1 METVTFLGTGLLG
14 AGFVEGML
22 ARGTHTVRVWNRTR
36 AKAEPL
42 AALGAT
48 ILDTPAEAVRGA
60 SRVHLILLDD
70 ATVDAT
76 IEALRP
82 GLGEGAVLVDHT
94 TNLPALV
101 AARAARLEAEG
112 IAYLSA
118 PVFMNPDA
126 ARGAT
131 GLMMVAGPE
140 ARFAALQPALRAM
153 TGDLWYVGERTD
165 LAASYKLFGNALLL
179 AMAGALADVFHL
191 ADSLHVERENAWL
204 LFSRFK
210 AENILPVRARKILNE
225 DYTATFE
232 LQVARKDARLM
243 LESAGDEPVP
253 VLAAVAARMDA
264 LIAKGFGADDLAALA
279 RRGV

>member
-22 ARGTHTVRVWNRTR
+22 ARGTHAVRVWNRTR

-48 ILDTPAEAVRGA
+48 VCDTPAEAVRGA
-60 SRVHLILLDD
+60 ARVHLVLLDD

-76 IEALRP
+76 IEAFKPELQA
-82 GLGEGAVLVDHT
+82 GTILIDHT

-112 IAYLSA
+112 FAYLSA

-131 GLMMVAGPE
+131 GLMMVAGSE
-140 ARFAALQPALRAM
+140 ERFTRLQPLLASM

-179 AMAGALADVFHL
+179 SMAGALADVFHL
-191 ADSLHVERENAWL
+191 ADALHVERENAWM

-253 VLAAVAARMDA
+253 VLSAVAARMDA
-264 LIAKGFGADDLAALA
+264 LIAKGYGADDLAALA